1 MNITRLLLLLLTI
14 LQAAAIEII
23 WTPPDTNT
31 WIVPYRL
38 WISDGTNEAPVAV
51 SSTNRLDFPSEL
63 NPELLVIIRQRTLT
77 NWITATNWLDVA
89 RTNWVQLTNLITIT
103 QTNWVTATNTPPP
116 QPIVELIVNG
126 GFELNTNSW
135 VFTGNVNT
143 FTFASADYAPAS
155 GVRAVAYNQGQK
167 LPNGTVSQIIPTV
180 AGRAYTLKFD
190 AGLIAY
196 KKIQQALSVTVQG
209 AATLLN
215 QTVALPNVIATNAT
229 YQTVSFPFVADGPRA
244 TVTFRDASAGTDA
257 VDLLLDNVSVR

>member
-1 MNITRLLLLLLTI
+1 MRTLLLLLTI
-14 LQAAAIEII
+14 LPATALEII

-63 NPELLVIIRQRTLT
+63 NPELLVIIRQRTMT
-77 NWITATNWLDVA
+77 NWIT
-89 RTNWVQLTNLITIT
+89 RTNWVQLTNLVTVT
-103 QTNWVTATNTPPP
+103 QTNWVTATNSPPP

-126 GFELNTNSW
+126 GFELNTNGW
-135 VFTGNVNT
+135 VFAGNVNT

-180 AGRAYTLKFD
+180 AGRAYTVKFD

-196 KKIQQALSVTVQG
+196 KKIQQALNVSVQG
-209 AATLLN
+209 GATLLN
-215 QTVALPNVIATNAT
+215 QTVSLPNVISTNAT
-229 YQTVSFPFVADGPRA
+229 YQTVSFPFTADGPRA
-244 TVTFRDASAGTDA
+244 TVTFRDSSAGTDA